1 MKVQGSTIRTA
12 QPGWPIEVR
21 LLFINKL
28 EGKKAMRQQQI
39 MLYINEMKD
48 EDIEEEVTMDEADL
62 YSDQVCFF
70 VKSSKPEEEKTKTQQ
85 SEKSAAKS

>member
-1 MKVQGSTIRTA
+1 
-12 QPGWPIEVR
+12 
-21 LLFINKL
+21 
-28 EGKKAMRQQQI
+28 MRQQQI

-70 VKSSKPEEEKTKTQQ
+70 VKSSKPEEEKTKPQQ
-85 SEKSAAKS
+85 